1 MGNLTKITLIVGIFL
16 TTGCVEKIGSRHFF
30 NQEENQNQ
38 SKPLVFKTNES
49 NFIYQL
55 KDIHSPKERNAF
67 MDEFLLKSDMQC
79 SLFLNAPLSQKETQ
93 QNDSLYMNL
102 FDTASSLFGMK
113 YITDTA
119 KAVFLS
125 SQGESTQKKEA
136 YANALSPEI
145 RKGVEISR
153 SRYAKSMIEKKELP
167 LEKYGVNDLK
177 KDMLNYDKQCSN
189 TYGLVE
195 INRALKE
202 MQSQLSRAKSV
213 PNPKRATVSPIDP
226 QAIKQGVTKATK
238 KVQEIEQ
245 HKQKAP
251 LQNEEGNQTIPIA
264 TLPTL
269 SI

>member
-1 MGNLTKITLIVGIFL
+1 MGNLTKVTLIVGIFL
-16 TTGCVEKIGSRHFF
+16 TTGCVENIDPHLFSHP
-30 NQEENQNQ
+30 NENQNQ

-49 NFIYQL
+49 DFIYQL

-79 SLFLNAPLSQKETQ
+79 SLFLNAPFSSKEETE
-93 QNDSLYMNL
+93 QNDSLYMAL

-119 KAVFLS
+119 KAVFLN

-177 KDMLNYDKQCSN
+177 KDMLMYDKQCSN
-189 TYGLVE
+189 TSGLME

-202 MQSQLSRAKSV
+202 MQSQLNRTKIV
-213 PNPKRATVSPIDP
+213 PTRATVSPIDP

-251 LQNEEGNQTIPIA
+251 LQNEEGNQTIPMA